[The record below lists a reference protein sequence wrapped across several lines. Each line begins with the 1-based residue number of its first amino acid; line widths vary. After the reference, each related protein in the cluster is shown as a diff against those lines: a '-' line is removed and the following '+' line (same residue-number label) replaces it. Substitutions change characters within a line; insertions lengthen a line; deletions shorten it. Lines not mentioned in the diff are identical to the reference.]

1 MLNPAHSKQEGNPV
15 PGIVIAALRGGSGKT
30 IFSVGIIAALCRQGL
45 KVAPFKKGPDYID
58 AGWLALAA
66 GRPCYNLDTFLVD
79 SKSITQS
86 FQSHTRGT
94 DLALVEG
101 NRGLYDCIDT
111 GGETSTAELAKL
123 LDLPLILC
131 IDATKTTRTV
141 AAVVSGCMAFDP
153 DLRIDGVVLNWV
165 AGARH
170 ERILRTSIEHYCGLP
185 VLGAI
190 PKQRSQR
197 FPERHMGL
205 VPTVEHQWAHEAVSF
220 IGDLAR
226 KYLDLDTI
234 GQIARGNRPPSPA
247 KEPHQM
253 LPLIKPDTPSTDRIP
268 QNRPPGSPPN
278 NPNSVSSASG
288 GAPLSSDAVRPRI
301 GILRDSAFQFY
312 YPENMEALEAA
323 GAELV
328 FTSPLRDQDLP
339 PVDALYIGGGFPETH
354 ARRLS
359 ENRTYAL
366 NIKTLAEAGLPIY
379 AECGGLMYLG
389 RELVLPEGTFPMTD
403 VLPVAFGFSKKPQG
417 HGYTIVKVDRQNPY
431 FEPGTL
437 LKGHEFHYST
447 VEKLDA
453 SEQDLV
459 FAMERGNGI
468 YQGRDGLCRN
478 NVLATY
484 THIHALGTPQWAPAL
499 VRQARRFNRRPAE

>member
-1 MLNPAHSKQEGNPV
+1 LSPTHSKQVGNPA

-30 IFSVGIIAALCRQGL
+30 IFSVGIIAAMSRQGM

-79 SKSITQS
+79 SQSITQS
-86 FQSHTRGT
+86 FQTHTRDT
-94 DLALVEG
+94 DLAVVEG

-153 DLRIDGVVLNWV
+153 DLKIGGVVLNWV

-170 ERILRTSIEHYCGLP
+170 ERILRTSIEQYCGLP

-205 VPTVEHQWAHEAVSF
+205 VPTVEHQWAQEAVTV
-220 IGDLAR
+220 IGDLAQ
-226 KYLDLDTI
+226 KYLDLGAI
-234 GQIARGNRPPSPA
+234 GQIARGNHPVQRRQTLPPG
-247 KEPHQM
+247 
-253 LPLIKPDTPSTDRIP
+253 LPPIGSNAPSTDAIP
-268 QNRPPGSPPN
+268 QFHVPHRPSTELPEFP
-278 NPNSVSSASG
+278 SG
-288 GAPLSSDAVRPRI
+288 AARPRI
-301 GILRDSAFQFY
+301 GVLRDSAFQFY
-312 YPENMEALEAA
+312 YPENLEALEAA

-328 FTSPLRDQDLP
+328 YTSPLAEEELP
-339 PVDALYIGGGFPETH
+339 EIDALYIGGGFPETH
-354 ARRLS
+354 ARQLS

-366 NIKTLAEAGLPIY
+366 RIKTLAEAGLPIY

-403 VLPVAFGFSKKPQG
+403 VLPVVFGFSKKPQG
-417 HGYTIVKVDRQNPY
+417 HGYTIVRVDRDNPY
-431 FEPGTL
+431 FKPGTWIR
-437 LKGHEFHYST
+437 GHEFHYST
-447 VEKLDA
+447 VERLDA
-453 SEQDLV
+453 GEPDLA

-499 VRQARRFNRRPAE
+499 VRRARLFSRRAAE

>member
-1 MLNPAHSKQEGNPV
+1 LNPAHSNQEGNPG

-30 IFSVGIIAALCRQGL
+30 IFSVGIIAALSRQGL
-45 KVAPFKKGPDYID
+45 RVAPFKKGPDYID

-79 SKSITQS
+79 SQSITQS
-86 FQSHTRGT
+86 FRFHTRDT

-101 NRGLYDCIDT
+101 NRGVYDCIDT

-170 ERILRTSIEHYCGLP
+170 ERILRTSIEHYCGIP

-226 KYLDLDTI
+226 KYLDIETI
-234 GQIARGNRPPSPA
+234 GQIARGNRPGSKPNAPARELPPVGPEIPPADRTTGKPAPSP
-247 KEPHQM
+247 
-253 LPLIKPDTPSTDRIP
+253 
-268 QNRPPGSPPN
+268 
-278 NPNSVSSASG
+278 NPISSISECAHSSSG
-288 GAPLSSDAVRPRI
+288 AGRPRI

-312 YPENMEALEAA
+312 YPENLEALEAA

-328 FTSPLRDQDLP
+328 FTSPLSDKDLP
-339 PVDALYIGGGFPETH
+339 RVDALYIGGGFPETH
-354 ARRLS
+354 ARQLA

-366 NIKTLAEAGLPIY
+366 SIKARAEAGMPIY

-389 RELVLPEGTFPMTD
+389 RELVLPDGTFPMTD

-417 HGYTIVKVDRQNPY
+417 HGYTIVHVDRENPY

-437 LKGHEFHYST
+437 LRGHEFHYST

-453 SEQDLV
+453 GGQDLV

-468 YQGRDGLCRN
+468 HQGRDGLCRN

-499 VRQARRFNRRPAE
+499 VRQARLFSRKAAE

>member
-1 MLNPAHSKQEGNPV
+1 M
-15 PGIVIAALRGGSGKT
+15 
-30 IFSVGIIAALCRQGL
+30 GIIAALCRQGL

-79 SKSITQS
+79 SQSIIKS
-86 FQSHTRGT
+86 FQDHTRDT
-94 DLALVEG
+94 DLAVVEG

-153 DLRIDGVVLNWV
+153 DLRIEGVVLNWV

-170 ERILRTSIEHYCGLP
+170 ERILRTSIEHYCGIP

-226 KYLDLDTI
+226 KYLDIETI
-234 GQIARGNRPPSPA
+234 GQIARGNRT
-247 KEPHQM
+247 
-253 LPLIKPDTPSTDRIP
+253 LPQAHVPTRDLPNNRPETPSADRTTGKP
-268 QNRPPGSPPN
+268 AENK
-278 NPNSVSSASG
+278 NPISSVSQ
-288 GAPLSSDAVRPRI
+288 GAPLALGAGRPRI

-312 YPENMEALEAA
+312 YPENLEALEAA

-328 FTSPLRDQDLP
+328 FTSPLSEKDLP
-339 PVDALYIGGGFPETH
+339 RVHGLYIGGGFPETH
-354 ARRLS
+354 ARQLS

-366 NIKTLAEAGLPIY
+366 SIKTLAEAGLPIY

-389 RELVLPEGTFPMTD
+389 RELVLPEGTFPMAD

-417 HGYTIVKVDRQNPY
+417 HGYTIVQVDRENPY

-437 LKGHEFHYST
+437 LRGHEFHYST
-447 VEKLDA
+447 VERLDA
-453 SEQDLV
+453 GAQDLV

-468 YQGRDGLCRN
+468 HQGRDGLCRN

-499 VRQARRFNRRPAE
+499 VRQARLFSRKAAE